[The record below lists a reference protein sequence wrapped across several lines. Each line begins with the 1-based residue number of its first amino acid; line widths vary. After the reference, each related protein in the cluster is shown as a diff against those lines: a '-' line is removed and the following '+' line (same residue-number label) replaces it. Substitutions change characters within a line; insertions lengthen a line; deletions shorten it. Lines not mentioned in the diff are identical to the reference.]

1 MGPLRCNRISLPPA
15 PSCHLV
21 ARSLFFLLLV
31 PRDPPCRSLAWAS
44 RSAMGRARR
53 ERKLRL
59 ACSSLLPAASPSL
72 PGRQAPPRHYL
83 RTTFPAARATQG
95 QLPQLRTFQLCCCTF
110 VLGGTHK
117 PSFPA
122 VQDRMISLTLINSKR
137 HLFLLLFCRPKC
149 LIRWRHG
156 RTISLG
162 GPTCVMRRG
171 VV

>member
-1 MGPLRCNRISLPPA
+1 MSGAVALQSYLLPATWWLDPG
-15 PSCHLV
+15 
-21 ARSLFFLLLV
+21 SLFFLLLV

-59 ACSSLLPAASPSL
+59 ACSSLLQPAASPSL

-122 VQDRMISLTLINSKR
+122 VQDRMIGLTLLNSKR
-137 HLFLLLFCRPKC
+137 HLLILLFCHPKC
-149 LIRWRHG
+149 LTRRRHG

>member
-1 MGPLRCNRISLPPA
+1 
-15 PSCHLV
+15 
-21 ARSLFFLLLV
+21 
-31 PRDPPCRSLAWAS
+31 
-44 RSAMGRARR
+44 MGRARR

-59 ACSSLLPAASPSL
+59 ACSSLLQPAASPSL

-122 VQDRMISLTLINSKR
+122 VQDRMIGLTLLNSKR
-137 HLFLLLFCRPKC
+137 RLFFY
-149 LIRWRHG
+149 
-156 RTISLG
+156 SF
-162 GPTCVMRRG
+162 
-171 VV
+171 VVQSV